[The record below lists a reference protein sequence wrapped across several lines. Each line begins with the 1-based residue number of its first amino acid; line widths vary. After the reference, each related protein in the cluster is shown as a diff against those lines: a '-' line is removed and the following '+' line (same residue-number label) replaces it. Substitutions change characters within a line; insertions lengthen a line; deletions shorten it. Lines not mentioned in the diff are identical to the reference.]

1 MIEKRVSLLEMFEHP
16 EFMANFEA
24 TKKCGCP
31 YSIRSKSEE
40 WGQITLIDLDNNRP
54 YTIQLVE
61 CEQVGHNGKL
71 LTFWEI
77 DTPHY
82 LFVIFNYGEI
92 QITDKTLK

>member
-1 MIEKRVSLLEMFEHP
+1 MIEKRVTLLEMFEHP

-24 TKKCGCP
+24 TKECWCP
-31 YSIRSKSEE
+31 YSIRSKES
-40 WGQITLIDLDNNRP
+40 GQITLIDLDNNLP

-61 CEQVGHNGKL
+61 CEHVGHNGKL

-77 DTPHY
+77 DMPHY

-92 QITDKTLK
+92 QITEKPLK